1 MPRLSRSMVAPVYL
15 LACLVAGGS
24 AQGVWQN
31 ALLQLAGLAIIAC
44 SALAKGEEEL
54 SAAARIPL
62 ILAIFLI
69 AWTALQAIP
78 LPVVWLGDGVRG
90 RIGEDL
96 ALLGQPVRVLPL
108 SVAPY
113 SSQAA
118 LLCLIPPLAMYCA
131 IVRMWA
137 YRPSWLAVALITA
150 AMAGILLGALQVAS
164 GNPSGRWYLYRDTNI
179 GAAVGFFANANHMAM
194 LLVVSL
200 PFLAALGSDER
211 GREGQRY
218 WGLLAILGG
227 VVTVLIAGIL
237 LNGSLAGL
245 ALTLP
250 VLLASAA
257 IMLSASGWLRRGLL
271 LAAGGLLALAIAAIA
286 NSSIG
291 PAKIDLGARTSVAS
305 RAEILRTTGS
315 AIGDFMPFGSGL
327 GTFAKVYPLYESP
340 DSVTSEFVVHAH
352 NDYAEVAL
360 ELGIPGVLLVI
371 AFLGW
376 WLTLV
381 RRAWDQG
388 DAYARAASVA
398 SAAILCHSLVDFPL
412 RTAAMAAV
420 FATCM
425 GLLVDRRQQRVPA
438 MIPEL
443 RPARHIVIG

>member
-1 MPRLSRSMVAPVYL
+1 MPDP
-15 LACLVAGGS
+15 S
-24 AQGVWQN
+24 ARDVLRDRPDVG
-31 ALLQLAGLAIIAC
+31 
-44 SALAKGEEEL
+44 L
-54 SAAARIPL
+54 SAELARCRI
-62 ILAIFLI
+62 
-69 AWTALQAIP
+69 
-78 LPVVWLGDGVRG
+78 GDGSNG
-90 RIGEDL
+90 GN
-96 ALLGQPVRVLPL
+96 LP
-108 SVAPY
+108 
-113 SSQAA
+113 
-118 LLCLIPPLAMYCA
+118 
-131 IVRMWA
+131 
-137 YRPSWLAVALITA
+137 
-150 AMAGILLGALQVAS
+150 GALQVAS

-257 IMLSASGWLRRGLL
+257 IMLSASGRLRRGLL

-305 RAEILRTTGS
+305 RAEIFRTTGS

-340 DSVTSEFVVHAH
+340 DLVTSEFVVHAH

-438 MIPEL
+438 MISRAAAGPSYRRRL
-443 RPARHIVIG
+443 GRNLHASLSQDGPHHGDAVVAPGQAVRRAIADDQPRCTACTRGCAVVDRVRTRVAAGRSPRCAHGCGCSRSSCGTRRSTSPSSTGPIAASNMARA